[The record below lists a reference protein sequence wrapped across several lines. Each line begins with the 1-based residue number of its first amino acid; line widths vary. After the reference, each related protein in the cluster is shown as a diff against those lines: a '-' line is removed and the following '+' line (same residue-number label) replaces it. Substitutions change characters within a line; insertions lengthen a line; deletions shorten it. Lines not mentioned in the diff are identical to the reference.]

1 MEATDNKKSGRRE
14 SACGQCVGKHRSTMD
29 VFRNR
34 KQTSHICLLFGGQF
48 LTELENRNTLHIS
61 TRALFA
67 ARAKH
72 DLYDS
77 YYSYH
82 PFGSTRA

>member
-1 MEATDNKKSGRRE
+1 MVNVSVNINRRWTF
-14 SACGQCVGKHRSTMD
+14 SVTASKPLTR
-29 VFRNR
+29 
-34 KQTSHICLLFGGQF
+34 LLFGGQF

>member
-1 MEATDNKKSGRRE
+1 MMERVEEKSARVVCVSVNINRRRTF
-14 SACGQCVGKHRSTMD
+14 SVTASKPLSYVCS
-29 VFRNR
+29 
-34 KQTSHICLLFGGQF
+34 SGGQF

>member
-1 MEATDNKKSGRRE
+1 MEATDHGKSGRRE
-14 SACGQCVGKHRSTMD
+14 SACGVCVGKHRSKMD

-34 KQTSHICLLFGGQF
+34 KRTSLVCLLFGGQF

-61 TRALFA
+61 TRALFV

-77 YYSYH
+77 YYSNH
-82 PFGSTRA
+82 SPVSTRA